1 MGEGEQ
7 GVAGQGPPQTRVRLQ
22 GGGGRAGKG
31 ASNGTGVRTSGAVK
45 AARGRREVFSDPAA
59 ASARL
64 PAIVAQDLLSSEQP
78 GELGLRT
85 QEHRKDSANAK
96 GTRLG

>member
-1 MGEGEQ
+1 M
-7 GVAGQGPPQTRVRLQ
+7 
-22 GGGGRAGKG
+22 
-31 ASNGTGVRTSGAVK
+31 
-45 AARGRREVFSDPAA
+45 FSDPAA

-64 PAIVAQDLLSSEQP
+64 PAVVAQDLSSEQP

-85 QEHRKDSANAK
+85 QEHREDSDSAK

>member
-1 MGEGEQ
+1 M
-7 GVAGQGPPQTRVRLQ
+7 
-22 GGGGRAGKG
+22 
-31 ASNGTGVRTSGAVK
+31 
-45 AARGRREVFSDPAA
+45 FSDPAA

-64 PAIVAQDLLSSEQP
+64 PAVVAQDLLSSEQP

-85 QEHRKDSANAK
+85 QEHREDSANAK